1 MNAIALE
8 RLEKCRRIR
17 ARQVMRIIETTMQ
30 ESVAREADLHR
41 KLCRAYSL
49 LWDESHVD
57 YIDPDEHPEKW
68 KTAWK
73 VMDKMMLEYE
83 PLVSRLFDAG
93 ALPKERLCKCG
104 QSIMIAWRDKCR
116 NCLYGTEELSPA
128 WTDGRFYYYLKQ
140 RKDKRYY
147 AVFRQNFS
155 SIESPMSG
163 FVETYDKDKA
173 LRYISET
180 AWRSG
185 WKKDLPKGEEGESMK
200 SWKAA
205 EKRVLDGVSLKDLE
219 NEKAGRDW

>member
-1 MNAIALE
+1 MNAVAIETLE
-8 RLEKCRRIR
+8 RCRRIR

-30 ESVAREADLHR
+30 ESAGREADLRR
-41 KLCRAYSL
+41 KLCRAYNL
-49 LWDESHVD
+49 LWNE
-57 YIDPDEHPEKW
+57 EHPDYMEPNANTEKW
-68 KTAWK
+68 EAAWK

-83 PLVSRLFDAG
+83 PLVLRLFDAS
-93 ALPKERLCKCG
+93 ALPKERICKCG
-104 QSIMIAWRDKCR
+104 QAVMIAWRNKCR
-116 NCLYGTEELSPA
+116 NCLYGTEVLAPA

-155 SIESPMSG
+155 SIESPMLG

-173 LRYISET
+173 LRYISEM

-205 EKRVLDGVSLKDLE
+205 EKRAFVREGK
-219 NEKAGRDW
+219 G